1 MSNTASKVNDLGG
14 ASAFAGFVIATW
26 ETFRSKSMQGP
37 RFSAFSLLLKG
48 RMRTTTITHSG
59 IATTGRNPSYYV
71 FPNTP
76 LKKMKIVTCFS
87 RRRRLSFL
95 VFRVYPTDLDQY
107 LHVCF

>member
-59 IATTGRNPSYYV
+59 IATTGRNPSYLF
-71 FPNTP
+71 FPTLLSTIQVKGGAP
-76 LKKMKIVTCFS
+76 DV
-87 RRRRLSFL
+87 LSFL
-95 VFRVYPTDLDQY
+95 VFRV
-107 LHVCF
+107 

>member
-71 FPNTP
+71 FPNT
-76 LKKMKIVTCFS
+76 LNNTSK
-87 RRRRLSFL
+87 RRRA
-95 VFRVYPTDLDQY
+95 
-107 LHVCF
+107 